1 MIDNNPQLEREQA
14 IADALKNIFP
24 DLSSKVKRVR
34 RVEASVNKK
43 LTPSVLVHA
52 KNVLGFKALSHISCV
67 DWIED
72 DHFEMVYILWHP
84 EEKIQLLIK
93 TLISRDNAVM
103 ENIDTIWRQANTYQ
117 REFREMFG
125 IEFPGFVGEKE
136 FILEDWDDMPPM
148 RRDFDTKEFVKE
160 AYFLRP
166 GREDAKEVRSTI
178 ADRSKEEIPDF
189 AKKYSRE
196 K

>member
-1 MIDNNPQLEREQA
+1 MTDNNPQLEREQA
-14 IADALKNIFP
+14 IADALKNVFP
-24 DLSSKVKRVR
+24 DLTSKVKRVR

-84 EEKIQLLIK
+84 EQKIQLLIK
-93 TLISRDNAVM
+93 TLISRENPVM

-166 GREDAKEVRSTI
+166 GREDAKDVRSTI
-178 ADRSKEEIPDF
+178 AERSKEEIPDY